1 MPFQAND
8 LETLQGFVLGAMAR
22 AQLHAK
28 QVRAITLAILGG
40 ILWRVEP
47 GTIKI
52 ELHDGGDLPNAL
64 LWVSSISER
73 GYACTYN
80 SGSGELEIRTGNARG
95 PVLHTFTNAT
105 PITEVESFFSTL

>member
-52 ELHDGGDLPNAL
+52 ELHVDGNLPNAL
-64 LWVSSISER
+64 LWVSVSER
-73 GYACTYN
+73 SCACTYN
-80 SGSGELEIRTGNARG
+80 NSTGELEIRDGNACG